1 MKYFFFSTS
10 LLKMDSTTK
19 IPDRKDFYS
28 TIQEKSI
35 SVEEHKF
42 ASRMWD
48 LYEIK
53 NLSEYCELYCMI
65 DTSFVI
71 TTFVCFL
78 LYNFHAFNKYYT
90 AEN

>member
-1 MKYFFFSTS
+1 MKKKKNFSTS

-28 TIQEKSI
+28 KIQEKSI

-42 ASRMWD
+42 ASRMWN

-53 NLSEYCELYCMI
+53 KSIGVLCIILR
-65 DTSFVI
+65 D
-71 TTFVCFL
+71 
-78 LYNFHAFNKYYT
+78 
-90 AEN
+90 